1 MDCVPVIILNY
12 NSSADCANC
21 VQSLEAQQGVELEVV
36 IVDNASEA
44 ADRASVEAL
53 CAEHGCTFLAAEANR
68 GYNAGNNIGLRYA
81 AGKGYEY
88 ALIANPDMI
97 FPQKDYVYKLLET
110 MQQDKNIAVCGSDIM
125 TPNGVHQSPMKR
137 DGNWRTTFGWVKG
150 LMRKPKADTY
160 DFIDDHKTTHYCS
173 KVSGCCLMVRMS
185 FVKEIGFF
193 DEYPFL
199 YCEEAI
205 LSRQVEHTG
214 LWRMYYTANL
224 QAIHNHVKSEKG
236 DPIPRFRQWLRS
248 RLYYIDRYSGD
259 HAFGKMMAKISMRL
273 NVFVITT
280 GFRMKKILHRMKK
293 QRQCYRF

>member
-81 AGKGYEY
+81 AEKGYEY

-110 MQQDKNIAVCGSDIM
+110 MQQDSEIVVCGSDILGLDG
-125 TPNGVHQSPMKR
+125 NHQSPMKR
-137 DGNWRTTFGWVKG
+137 DGDWRQSFGWVRDM
-150 LMRKPKADTY
+150 LARRKSETK
-160 DFIDDHKTTHYCS
+160 DFIDNYGKCHYCS
-173 KVSGCCLMVRMS
+173 KISGCCLMVKMDFIKS
-185 FVKEIGFF
+185 IKYF
-193 DEYPFL
+193 DESLFL
-199 YCEEAI
+199 YCEEAV
-205 LSRQVEHTG
+205 LSRQVE
-214 LWRMYYTANL
+214 MMQKKMFYNANL
-224 QAIHNHVKSEKG
+224 QAIHAHKKNEKG
-236 DPIPRFRQWLRS
+236 NPIKRFQTWKAS
-248 RLYYIDRYSGD
+248 RYYFIDHYSGD
-259 HAFGKMMAKISMRL
+259 NCFGKMMAKLSMNL
-273 NVFVITT
+273 YVQMFS
-280 GFRMKKILHRMKK
+280 ILYYFKYGH
-293 QRQCYRF
+293 